1 MEIAIRAV
9 LEKFRRGDKESAFF
23 ELLEMP
29 GDVLPKLIKVFRGER
44 KPASRALLVKVAWER
59 RDRSVIPFLGEVL
72 MDSKEEVW
80 QEALDGLVAFASK
93 EALEILQQARNREFN
108 KESDGKRFRLW
119 LDEAIGQV
127 QEVISR

>member
-1 MEIAIRAV
+1 MEIAIRAA

-23 ELLEMP
+23 DLLEMP
-29 GDVLPKLIKVFRGER
+29 GYVLPKLIEVFRGER

-72 MDSKEEVW
+72 MDSKEQVW
-80 QEALDGLVAFASK
+80 QEALNGLVAFASK
-93 EALEILQQARNREFN
+93 EALAILQQARNREFK
-108 KESDGKRFRLW
+108 KESDGRRFRLW

-127 QEVISR
+127 HDVISR